1 MVMGW
6 MTDQY
11 DEWDAHILSTGKWRR
26 CTQSEATRWRD
37 SWQQLRDRVHVVR
50 ATDDSASGDKLPS
63 DASNAA
69 REVGTSA
76 QLPTF
81 SSRLASHRAKAE
93 AATPGPWY
101 QMRGDEGVVCAGLY
115 KAATEV
121 CEASLRDA
129 AHIAANDPA
138 TVLALLDVVEAARLA
153 AGADI
158 NYPMGAVYHDRLKAA
173 LDRLKE
179 VLR

>member
-26 CTQSEATRWRD
+26 CTQSEAR
-37 SWQQLRDRVHVVR
+37 
-50 ATDDSASGDKLPS
+50 
-63 DASNAA
+63 AA

-138 TVLALLDVVEAARLA
+138 TVLALLDVVEAARSA

>member
-1 MVMGW
+1 
-6 MTDQY
+6 
-11 DEWDAHILSTGKWRR
+11 
-26 CTQSEATRWRD
+26 
-37 SWQQLRDRVHVVR
+37 
-50 ATDDSASGDKLPS
+50 
-63 DASNAA
+63 
-69 REVGTSA
+69 
-76 QLPTF
+76 
-81 SSRLASHRAKAE
+81 
-93 AATPGPWY
+93 
-101 QMRGDEGVVCAGLY
+101 LY

-138 TVLALLDVVEAARLA
+138 TVLALLDVVEAARSA